1 MSRPP
6 EGPKLRPNPK
16 RSGTYYIYWT
26 DERTGRSRE
35 HSTGT
40 GDQGRAL
47 EYFAQ
52 WLGRRG
58 PAPWTG
64 PRRASDAPI
73 IDMLAM
79 YAREHVAERVV
90 SKETAAY
97 AIAALSRWWGD
108 RTCDYV
114 KPETCRAYV
123 RARTS
128 PSHTAPCASDH
139 FRDVTE
145 MVDGGSHQAIQA
157 GRMKGPGVAEST
169 AARELTVLRAALGY
183 AHKNGKLLD
192 RPFVELPPRPP
203 GRDRWLTRDEAARLL
218 WESRKDPQASGHLPL
233 FILLALA
240 TGARPGAL
248 FDLRWT
254 QIDFDRDRID
264 FNPPGRKRTS
274 KGRPI
279 IAIPRRLRWF
289 LLRAHARASSPYVLA
304 FNGRK
309 LKGVRRAFRRARER
323 AGLGSEVVPYV
334 LRHSCAC
341 WLAQAGVP
349 IWQIGGWLGHSQQ
362 RTTELYAHHH
372 PDHFK
377 DARKVMD

>member
-6 EGPKLRPNPK
+6 EGPKLRRNPK
-16 RSGTYYIYWT
+16 RQGTFYIYWT
-26 DERTGRSRE
+26 DDRTGRSRE
-35 HSTGT
+35 HSTRT
-40 GDQGRAL
+40 GDQGRAA
-47 EYFAQ
+47 EYFAH

-58 PAPWTG
+58 PAAWTG
-64 PRRASDAPI
+64 PRRAADAPI
-73 IDMLAM
+73 IDVLAV
-79 YAREHVAERVV
+79 YAREHVAERVA

-108 RTCDYV
+108 RTCEFIR
-114 KPETCRAYV
+114 PETCRAYV
-123 RARTS
+123 R
-128 PSHTAPCASDH
+128 
-139 FRDVTE
+139 
-145 MVDGGSHQAIQA
+145 
-157 GRMKGPGVAEST
+157 GRGVAPAT

-183 AHKNGKLLD
+183 AHKNGKLID

-203 GRDRWLTRDEAARLL
+203 GRDSWLSRAEAARLL
-218 WESRKDPQASGHLPL
+218 WESRRDPQARMHLPL

-289 LLRAHARASSPYVLA
+289 LLRAQQRASSPYVLS
-304 FNGRK
+304 FHGRK
-309 LKGVRRAFRRARER
+309 LKSVRRAFRRARER
-323 AGLGSEVVPYV
+323 AGLGPDVVPYV
-334 LRHSCAC
+334 MRHTCAS

-349 IWQIGGWLGHSQQ
+349 MFQISGWLGHSIQ
-362 RTTELYAHHH
+362 RTTELYSHHH
-372 PDHFK
+372 PDHMQQ
-377 DARKVMD
+377 ARKVMD